1 MSNTLTRILEAKRE
15 EVVRAKE
22 SRSLATVEREA
33 QEAAP
38 VRDFVAALR
47 NRVDRG
53 LPAVIAEIKR
63 SSPSKG
69 VIRPDLDVAAVARSY
84 EANGAACLSVLTDKA
99 FFGGTPEDLKVARLA
114 CGLPV
119 LRKDFIVDPWQVFEA
134 RAMGADC
141 ILLIIGTRPPDDLAQ
156 LEALAM
162 SLGMAVLV
170 ECHSREQLRMALE
183 LRSPLIGVN
192 NRDLRTF
199 ETRLETTLELKD
211 EVPADRLLIA
221 ESGIA
226 NIAHVRLLRQNGVS
240 AYLVGSALM
249 AADDPGQALQALFSA
264 NSPDA

>member
-1 MSNTLTRILEAKRE
+1 MSDTLTRILEAKRE
-15 EVVRAKE
+15 EVARAKE
-22 SRSLATVEREA
+22 ARPLAVVEREA
-33 QEAAP
+33 HEAGPA
-38 VRDFVAALR
+38 RDFVAALR
-47 NRVDRG
+47 RRIDRG

-69 VIRPDLDVAAVARSY
+69 AIRPELDVAAVARSY

-99 FFGGTPEDLKVARLA
+99 FFGGSAEDLKAARLA
-114 CGLPV
+114 SRLPV

-141 ILLIIGTRPPDDLAQ
+141 ILLIIGTRPPDELAE
-156 LEALAM
+156 LETLAM

-170 ECHSREQLRMALE
+170 ECHNREQLRIALE
-183 LRSPLIGVN
+183 LRSPLIGIN

-211 EVPADRLLIA
+211 EVPGDRLLIA

-226 NIAHVRLLRQNGVS
+226 DIAQVNLLRQNGVG

-249 AADDPGQALQALFSA
+249 TADDPGRALAVLFGGA
-264 NSPDA
+264 

>member
-1 MSNTLTRILEAKRE
+1 MSDTLTRILEAKRE
-15 EVVRAKE
+15 EVARAKE
-22 SRSLATVEREA
+22 TRPLAVVEREA
-33 QEAAP
+33 RDAGP
-38 VRDFVAALR
+38 VRDFVTALR
-47 NRVDRG
+47 ARVDQG

-69 VIRPDLDVAAVARSY
+69 AIRPDLDVAAVALSY

-99 FFGGTPEDLKVARLA
+99 FFGGSPEDLKAARLA
-114 CGLPV
+114 CSLPV
-119 LRKDFIVDPWQVFEA
+119 LRKDFIVDPWQVFET

-141 ILLIIGTRPPDDLAQ
+141 ILLIIGTRPPDELAE

-170 ECHSREQLRMALE
+170 ECHNREQLRIALE
-183 LRSPLIGVN
+183 LRSPLIGIN

-211 EVPADRLLIA
+211 DVPADRLLIA

-226 NIAHVRLLRQNGVS
+226 DSSQVSLLRRNGVS

-249 AADDPGQALQALFSA
+249 TAEDPGRALALLFGES
-264 NSPDA
+264 

>member
-1 MSNTLTRILEAKRE
+1 MSDTLARILEAKRE
-15 EVVRAKE
+15 EVARAKE
-22 SRSLATVEREA
+22 ARPLAAVEREA
-33 QEAAP
+33 AEAGP
-38 VRDFVAALR
+38 VRDFVGALR
-47 NRVDRG
+47 QRVDRG

-69 VIRPDLDVAAVARSY
+69 AIRPDLDVAAVARSY

-99 FFGGTPEDLKVARLA
+99 FFGGSPEDLKAARLA

-141 ILLIIGTRPPDDLAQ
+141 ILLIIGTRPPDDLVE

-162 SLGMAVLV
+162 SLGMAVLI
-170 ECHSREQLRMALE
+170 ECHSREQLRIALE

-199 ETRLETTLELKD
+199 ETRLETTLELKAD
-211 EVPADRLLIA
+211 VPAERLLVA

-226 NIAHVRLLRQNGVS
+226 SPAHVKLLRESGVC

-249 AADDPGQALQALFSA
+249 TADDPGKALADLFGRGGA
-264 NSPDA
+264 K